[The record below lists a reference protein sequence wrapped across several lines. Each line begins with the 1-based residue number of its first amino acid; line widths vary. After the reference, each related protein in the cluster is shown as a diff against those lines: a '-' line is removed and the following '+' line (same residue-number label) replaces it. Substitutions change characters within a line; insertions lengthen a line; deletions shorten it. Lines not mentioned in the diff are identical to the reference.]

1 MPRFSMIP
9 LFHQPIDLD
18 RFNDLFESALRNC
31 RKRPSP
37 SVFRSALLASVP
49 RSKAKQS
56 IGRRMT
62 PFHF

>member
-9 LFHQPIDLD
+9 LFHQSIDVD

-37 SVFRSALLASVP
+37 SVFRSASVP

-56 IGRRMT
+56 KGRRMT